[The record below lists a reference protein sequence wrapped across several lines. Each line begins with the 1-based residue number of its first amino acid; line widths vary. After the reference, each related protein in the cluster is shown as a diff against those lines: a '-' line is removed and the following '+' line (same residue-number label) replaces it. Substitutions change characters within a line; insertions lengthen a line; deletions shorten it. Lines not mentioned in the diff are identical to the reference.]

1 MRFRIGLAQCDAV
14 LGNVEAN
21 LAAHRDWIARARQQG
36 VDLLI
41 FPELSMTGYL
51 LQDLV
56 DQVALS
62 PRDPRLAALA
72 ADAGPLALC
81 VGGIEE
87 SPQLAQYIACFYLE
101 AGRVAAVHRKV
112 YLASYGV
119 FDEARYVGAGA
130 SIAAFD
136 SRFGRIGA
144 AICEDCWHPSL
155 VGLLLLDGAKLIVV
169 QTASPVR
176 DLSDGS
182 MPRNA
187 QIWMDTLRAYA
198 RLYGAHVAFCN
209 RVGTEDG
216 LVFWGRSTL
225 WGPGGEVLA
234 EGPLYDEA
242 LVFADIDDSEVR
254 QARLANPVLRDERIE
269 LTVRELQRVLAQSA
283 PRGKGAGATGDAQGG
298 PQGDP
303 HGDPHGDPKPPQPTR
318 VRSGARRGGRG
329 DGA

>member
-1 MRFRIGLAQCDAV
+1 
-14 LGNVEAN
+14 
-21 LAAHRDWIARARQQG
+21 
-36 VDLLI
+36 
-41 FPELSMTGYL
+41 L

-56 DQVALS
+56 DQVAMT
-62 PRDPRLAALA
+62 RDDALLNALA
-72 ADAGPLALC
+72 AEAGSLALC

-87 SPQLAQYIACFYLE
+87 SERLAQYIACFYLE
-101 AGRVAAVHRKV
+101 DGHVAAVHRKV

-130 SIAAFD
+130 RIAAFD
-136 SRFGRIGA
+136 SRFGRIGV

-176 DLSDGS
+176 DLSAGS

-216 LVFWGRSTL
+216 LVFWGRSTV
-225 WGPGGEVLA
+225 WGPGGDVLA
-234 EGPLYDEA
+234 EGPLYEES
-242 LVFADIDDSEVR
+242 LVVADLDDGDVR
-254 QARLANPVLRDERIE
+254 QARLVNPVLRDERIE
-269 LTVRELQRVLAQSA
+269 LTVRELQRVLAQASA
-283 PRGKGAGATGDAQGG
+283 PAAAGPAMSAPDGDG
-298 PQGDP
+298 PP
-303 HGDPHGDPKPPQPTR
+303 AKRTR
-318 VRSGARRGGRG
+318 ARPAARRSGRRS
-329 DGA
+329 DA